1 MQKWIKQTPNNK
13 RKISE
18 QKTTKE
24 TVFCVHKKHLIGWKS
39 FVFGFG
45 AFLNSKSFRKKKKKK
60 KLAWNSLD
68 SLIYYTTGF
77 SLTLCTRLPEGID
90 DWGFTLFE
98 KCETHKQ
105 VKERETFW
113 QHKLKTFYPHG
124 LNEKEEYLF

>member
-1 MQKWIKQTPNNK
+1 MFSVLVLFYTQNL
-13 RKISE
+13 S
-18 QKTTKE
+18 
-24 TVFCVHKKHLIGWKS
+24 V
-39 FVFGFG
+39 
-45 AFLNSKSFRKKKKKK
+45 KKKKKK